1 MKHVVLLITLIGI
14 ACIAK
19 AQKDKGVFSGNF
31 QGVFNGFVVD
41 SAIGVTEKT
50 APQYGTQK
58 SSSEA
63 FLYANYAQSGYVIS
77 ARFDLFN
84 NSNLLNPTGSYSGQ
98 GVGFWQISK
107 EIDKL
112 KVTAGYFYEQYGS
125 GLVFRAYKDDLIGLD
140 YAIQG
145 VKVAYNFTNNF
156 AVKAF
161 TGRQKGFQ
169 ENRFGVANQV
179 VKGVNVEGSR
189 TIGNATFDGGTSLVN
204 RTLDNDA
211 MNSIAAEINS
221 MVVDKRFNPKY
232 NVYAYNGYFT
242 MGIKDFTYSVEV
254 VGKTKEAIRNQ
265 IDGNLE
271 NKDGKLVNVMAGY
284 AKAKLG
290 KKHKSGIAINLQ
302 YRFIDNY
309 IMTLSPNVKP
319 LEGIVGFVPSLTQQ
333 STYRLL
339 ARYSAQAISNGE
351 KAIQADFN
359 FTINKE
365 NAVNANFSNIK
376 QLDGSLLYNEY
387 YVEYSRKVNKNL
399 KVKGGL
405 QSIFYNQAIYQG
417 KPGHDNVKT
426 ITPFVDMTIKLDKKT
441 HLRIE
446 AQYLKTAQDYGS
458 FANAIVEITH
468 SPHYSFAISDMVN
481 TVPHRYADNPVPDK
495 VLHYYSI
502 FGKYSI
508 KATAFTL
515 AYIKQVEGVN
525 CSGGVCRLEPAFSGI
540 RFTLTTNF

>member
-1 MKHVVLLITLIGI
+1 MKQLTL
-14 ACIAK
+14 ALTLCIVAFFAK
-19 AQKDKGVFSGNF
+19 AQKDKGVLSGNF

-41 SAIGVTEKT
+41 SALGVTEKT

-63 FLYANYAQSGYVIS
+63 FLFANYAQSGYSVS

-98 GVGFWQISK
+98 GLGFWQFSK

-112 KVTAGYFYEQYGS
+112 KITAGYFYEQFGS
-125 GLVFRAYKDDLIGLD
+125 GLIFRAYEDRLIGID
-140 YAIQG
+140 YAVQG
-145 VKVAYNFTNNF
+145 INVRYNFTDNF
-156 AVKAF
+156 TVKAF

-169 ENRFGVANQV
+169 DNRFGVANQV
-179 VKGVNVEGSR
+179 VKGVNLEGSR
-189 TIGNATFDGGTSLVN
+189 IIGKATFDGGSSLVN
-204 RTLDNDA
+204 RTLDDDA
-211 MNSIAAEINS
+211 MTSIAAEINTLHI
-221 MVVDKRFNPKY
+221 DKRFYPKY
-232 NVYAYNGYFT
+232 NVYAFNGYFT

-254 VGKTKEAIRNQ
+254 LGKTKEAARNQ
-265 IDGNLE
+265 INGELE
-271 NKDGKLVNVMAGY
+271 HKAGKLMNVNAGY

-290 KKHKSGIAINLQ
+290 KKHKSGIGINLQ
-302 YRFIDNY
+302 YRYIDNY
-309 IMTLSPNVKP
+309 NLTLSPNVTP

-339 ARYSAQAISNGE
+339 ARYTAQAITNGE

-359 FTINKE
+359 FALNKE
-365 NAVNANFSNIK
+365 NAVNANFANIQ
-376 QLDGSLLYNEY
+376 QLDGSPLYQEY
-387 YVEYSRKVNKNL
+387 YLEYSRKLNKKL
-399 KVKGGL
+399 KVKAGL

-426 ITPFVDMTIKLDKKT
+426 ITPFVDINVKLNKKT
-441 HLRIE
+441 SIRME
-446 AQYLKTAQDYGS
+446 AQYMETDQDYGS
-458 FANAIVEITH
+458 FANAILELNY

-481 TVPHRYADNPVPDK
+481 TKPHRYADNAAPDK
-495 VLHYYSI
+495 VLHYYSV

-508 KATAFTL
+508 NATAFTL